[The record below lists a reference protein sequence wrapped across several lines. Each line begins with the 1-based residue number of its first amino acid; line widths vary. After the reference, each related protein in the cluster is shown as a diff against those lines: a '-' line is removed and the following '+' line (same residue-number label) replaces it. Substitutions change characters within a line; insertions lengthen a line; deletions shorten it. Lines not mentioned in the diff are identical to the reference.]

1 MSKFCPNCGKE
12 VTDNDVFCGSCG
24 ANLKQDSGNTN
35 ASAQVNVNQTSNTTS
50 STTNPMLQK
59 RNIALC
65 IVFSIITCGIYMIYW
80 FIVLNDEANRANE
93 EPNATSGVVAFL
105 LNMVT
110 CGIYGIYWSYKMGQ
124 KLYQIGQKKG
134 LAISDNSIIYLL
146 LSIFG
151 FGIINYCLIQNDIN
165 KLS

>member
-12 VTDNDVFCGSCG
+12 VKDNDVFCGSCG
-24 ANLKQDSGNTN
+24 ASLKQENANTTN
-35 ASAQVNVNQTSNTTS
+35 SANVSQTSSATS
-50 STTNPMLQK
+50 TSNPMVQN

-65 IVFSIITCGIYMIYW
+65 IVFSILTCGIYMIYW

-105 LNMVT
+105 FNMIT

-124 KLYQIGQKKG
+124 KLYQIGQKRG
-134 LAISDNSIIYLL
+134 LAIADNSIIYLL

-151 FGIINYCLIQNDIN
+151 LGIVNYCLIQNDLN
-165 KLS
+165 KLSQ

>member
-12 VTDNDVFCGSCG
+12 VKDNDVFCGSCG
-24 ANLKQDSGNTN
+24 ASLKQENANTTNNN
-35 ASAQVNVNQTSNTTS
+35 ANVSQTSSATS
-50 STTNPMLQK
+50 TSNPMVQN

-65 IVFSIITCGIYMIYW
+65 IVFSILTCGIYMIYW

-105 LNMVT
+105 FNMIT

-124 KLYQIGQKKG
+124 KLYQIGQKRG

-151 FGIINYCLIQNDIN
+151 LNYCLIQNDLN